1 MAVGRHIAPG
11 DVIAGYEVE
20 ELVGRGGT
28 GEIYRALD
36 PRLERRV
43 ALKLLAESYTEDAG
57 FRERLLRESR
67 IAASLD
73 HPNVVPVYEAG
84 ETDDRLFIAMRFVE
98 GSDLQA
104 LLRSEG
110 PLEPSRAVAIA
121 SQVADALDAAHAR
134 GLVHRDVKPSNV
146 LLDRQDRRE
155 HVYLADFGLT
165 QSVADRGPTDG
176 HLVGTVDYVAPE
188 QVRGD
193 DVDGRADVYGL
204 GCMLF
209 EALTGTVPFSGV
221 SDVAVIYA
229 HLEAAPPRASERR
242 SSLPDTLDDV
252 LARAMAKD
260 PTERQATCQAL
271 VDEVRG
277 ALGLDPRPRSPRVLI
292 AAVAV
297 GVIALAAAA
306 LGAALAL
313 RDDTA
318 AAAPGGSIVGIDAGS
333 GTVVSTAPIASEPT
347 HVAVESGQVWF
358 STLDTVWRLDPAVG
372 TPVKVEAVGYVHDL
386 AALDGKVYVAR
397 DGEKLLEGFVVPYDA
412 VNGTRADGVSI
423 LACSLTASPALGLW
437 AAGCPNV
444 QQLEI
449 EPNRITKGPL
459 VIVPF
464 LQPTTAGNV
473 RQCLCA
479 MTTGAGSVWV
489 VGDAADRRVFRIAPG
504 GTLTAVVS
512 LPVGPRGI
520 AFAGGSVW
528 VSAPLDD
535 VVLRIDPAT
544 NRVVDRVEVGRAPAG
559 LAAGAGG
566 LWVALHVDRRVVRID
581 PERGRVVETVDV
593 DGYPNEIA
601 VAGDDLWV
609 TNDAG

>member
-165 QSVADRGPTDG
+165 QSVTDRGPTDG

-242 SSLPDTLDDV
+242 STLPDTLDDV

-260 PTERQATCQAL
+260 PDGAPGDVSGAGR
-271 VDEVRG
+271 RG
-277 ALGLDPRPRSPRVLI
+277 PRRASGSIHGPARLACSSPRCSRSRDRARRSCARRSPRRSATTPPPRRRAARSSASTERAATVL
-292 AAVAV
+292 
-297 GVIALAAAA
+297 
-306 LGAALAL
+306 
-313 RDDTA
+313 
-318 AAAPGGSIVGIDAGS
+318 
-333 GTVVSTAPIASEPT
+333 STTPIARRRRRTSPSR
-347 HVAVESGQVWF
+347 AARSGSPRRTRSGA
-358 STLDTVWRLDPAVG
+358 STPRSARR
-372 TPVKVEAVGYVHDL
+372 VKVEAVGYVHDL
-386 AALDGKVYVAR
+386 VGLDGKVYVAR

-412 VNGTRADGVSI
+412 RNGTTGRRRLDPRLQHDG
-423 LACSLTASPALGLW
+423 LA
-437 AAGCPNV
+437 
-444 QQLEI
+444 
-449 EPNRITKGPL
+449 
-459 VIVPF
+459 
-464 LQPTTAGNV
+464 
-473 RQCLCA
+473 
-479 MTTGAGSVWV
+479 GARV
-489 VGDAADRRVFRIAPG
+489 VGGRV
-504 GTLTAVVS
+504 
-512 LPVGPRGI
+512 
-520 AFAGGSVW
+520 
-528 VSAPLDD
+528 
-535 VVLRIDPAT
+535 
-544 NRVVDRVEVGRAPAG
+544 
-559 LAAGAGG
+559 
-566 LWVALHVDRRVVRID
+566 
-581 PERGRVVETVDV
+581 PERPAARGSSPTGSRR
-593 DGYPNEIA
+593 A
-601 VAGDDLWV
+601 VS
-609 TNDAG
+609 

>member
-165 QSVADRGPTDG
+165 QSVTDRGPTDG

-229 HLEAAPPRASERR
+229 HLEAPPPRASERR

-260 PTERQATCQAL
+260 PDERQSTCRAL
-271 VDEVRG
+271 VDEVRV
-277 ALGLDPRPRSPRVLI
+277 AFGLDGRPRSSRVLVAALLAVAIAI
-292 AAVAV
+292 AAAV
-297 GVIALAAAA
+297 
-306 LGAALAL
+306 LGAVLVV
-313 RDDTA
+313 RDDASPPPRRA
-318 AAAPGGSIVGIDAGS
+318 ARSFGSTGPPATCS
-333 GTVVSTAPIASEPT
+333 PRRRPPSTPT

-358 STLDTVWRLDPAVG
+358 ATTDTIWRLDPAVG
-372 TPVKVEAVGYVHDL
+372 TPVKIEAVGYV
-386 AALDGKVYVAR
+386 AR
-397 DGEKLLEGFVVPYDA
+397 PR
-412 VNGTRADGVSI
+412 RAGRQD
-423 LACSLTASPALGLW
+423 
-437 AAGCPNV
+437 
-444 QQLEI
+444 
-449 EPNRITKGPL
+449 
-459 VIVPF
+459 
-464 LQPTTAGNV
+464 V
-473 RQCLCA
+473 R
-479 MTTGAGSVWV
+479 
-489 VGDAADRRVFRIAPG
+489 
-504 GTLTAVVS
+504 
-512 LPVGPRGI
+512 
-520 AFAGGSVW
+520 
-528 VSAPLDD
+528 
-535 VVLRIDPAT
+535 
-544 NRVVDRVEVGRAPAG
+544 RA
-559 LAAGAGG
+559 
-566 LWVALHVDRRVVRID
+566 
-581 PERGRVVETVDV
+581 
-593 DGYPNEIA
+593 
-601 VAGDDLWV
+601 
-609 TNDAG
+609 

>member
-11 DVIAGYEVE
+11 DVIAGYEIE

-73 HPNVVPVYEAG
+73 HPNVVPIYEAG

-165 QSVADRGPTDG
+165 QSVTDRGPTDG

-229 HLEAAPPRASERR
+229 HLEAAPPQASERR
-242 SSLPDTLDDV
+242 DALPDALDDV

-260 PTERQATCQAL
+260 PDERQPTCGAL
-271 VDEVRG
+271 VDEVRV
-277 ALGLDPRPRSPRVLI
+277 AFGLDARPRSSRVARRRTARGRDRDRRRGTRRGRRRYVTTPRPPRR
-292 AAVAV
+292 AARSFGSMDPPATLLSTTPTARHADTRRRRERAGLV
-297 GVIALAAAA
+297 
-306 LGAALAL
+306 
-313 RDDTA
+313 RDDWTRSGA
-318 AAAPGGSIVGIDAGS
+318 SILPSAHPSRSKRS
-333 GTVVSTAPIASEPT
+333 GTSTTS
-347 HVAVESGQVWF
+347 SGW
-358 STLDTVWRLDPAVG
+358 T
-372 TPVKVEAVGYVHDL
+372 
-386 AALDGKVYVAR
+386 AR
-397 DGEKLLEGFVVPYDA
+397 CTSRVTA
-412 VNGTRADGVSI
+412 RS
-423 LACSLTASPALGLW
+423 CSRDSSS
-437 AAGCPNV
+437 
-444 QQLEI
+444 
-449 EPNRITKGPL
+449 R
-459 VIVPF
+459 
-464 LQPTTAGNV
+464 TT
-473 RQCLCA
+473 
-479 MTTGAGSVWV
+479 
-489 VGDAADRRVFRIAPG
+489 
-504 GTLTAVVS
+504 
-512 LPVGPRGI
+512 
-520 AFAGGSVW
+520 
-528 VSAPLDD
+528 
-535 VVLRIDPAT
+535 
-544 NRVVDRVEVGRAPAG
+544 RAPAHAPTASRFSP
-559 LAAGAGG
+559 AAWRPRRSSGCGRRGARTSSSSGSSPIG
-566 LWVALHVDRRVVRID
+566 SRR
-581 PERGRVVETVDV
+581 
-593 DGYPNEIA
+593 A
-601 VAGDDLWV
+601 VS
-609 TNDAG
+609 